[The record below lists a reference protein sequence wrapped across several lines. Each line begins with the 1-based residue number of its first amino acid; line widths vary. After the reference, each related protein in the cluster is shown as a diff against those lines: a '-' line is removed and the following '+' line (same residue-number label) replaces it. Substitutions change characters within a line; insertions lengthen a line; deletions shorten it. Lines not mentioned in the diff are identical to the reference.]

1 MNLWQ
6 RKLLA
11 FLHDP
16 PSKPFNVAEH
26 RQIATELIKQAGFED
41 LQLAA
46 AFFDKVCDHN
56 AAAADRVGCPKS
68 SAMHA
73 DWQRHEAFKHPLGA
87 GSLSFEHVISAAQAE
102 EFVEAEQPQA
112 GEFNVAEIADLML
125 AEDETRS
132 GPDWARFLLHWRLWP
147 ERCAERAPSLV
158 HLPADTRIPDHTIW
172 THCGLVSALQACVEV
187 TGEGDKIEWREFKPA
202 FLLVQIGPVQEFISQ
217 ARPTRDLWSGSYLL
231 SWLIAHGIKAVTDRI
246 GPDCVLFPALRGQ
259 PLFDF
264 LHKKELYGEEAL
276 NIWNKLGHAPEHIL
290 TPNLT
295 NRFLAVVPEGQ
306 AAVLAAAAEQA
317 MRDELEN
324 NISNL
329 CLEWLRQKG
338 HPVEPG
344 ALQRWRQQLRQFL
357 TVHWQVWPW
366 ERDVPKAIQQFK
378 ALPLGK
384 ERAEGQTASP
394 AESLERA
401 YVAAREGIPS
411 NDLDSRNYRHQSW
424 KEGDIWKS
432 KVIPGADGLPQVEN
446 PGFAWAAH
454 YAQVEFHL
462 AARRNTRDFERWGL
476 IAGTAATAQKQAD
489 QSREGATKDV
499 LSGKEETI
507 GSQQWQEAL
516 TDLTGHFFREGD
528 RLGAVNTL
536 KRIWHVAY
544 LESKHGLKRRSVAFD
559 SVPAVAAASWRR
571 KLVHRMRDDEGV
583 WRGFLDFAGKAAAT
597 CGLGYFDIP
606 KQVPDEKGRVD
617 ETQWLDWV
625 DAAVFHQN
633 EWRRAVREESK
644 RVTGS
649 REGAAEA
656 LTAALNSLA
665 QLQQPEKEGGT
676 GKPLNYVAIL
686 AMDGDSMG
694 QWVSGAK
701 SPKWREQLAK
711 EATAYCERQ
720 HPEAKPPDALKQLL
734 DAPRHVSPSF
744 HLQFSEALANFSLY
758 LVGPIVQSFDGQLV
772 YAGGDD
778 VLAMLPAE
786 CALDCARALRMAF
799 QGDPALRSVFPGVL
813 PAKESAWGFVGLDGD
828 WEGWSRLQ
836 KRTVPRG
843 YQLIVP
849 GRNADISA
857 GIAIGHMH
865 TPLQNLV
872 EAAREAEK
880 AAKRDKKKGGYGKS
894 AFAVHLYKRSGEVI
908 RWGARWSDG
917 AVRLADLFG
926 QLTDDRKLSA
936 KFPYALAANLRPYA
950 QTPHPTLEAKPK
962 PFRIEPV
969 NGFDPQ
975 QAFAREFEHV
985 LRQQSDDN
993 WRSADVNNEASA
1005 LRTLAQTYLKEC
1017 NYRGLDDFLGP
1028 FLTTTFIRKASD

>member
-1 MNLWQ
+1 MNLWE

-26 RQIATELIKQAGFED
+26 RQIAAQLIKQAGFED

-46 AFFDKVCDHN
+46 AFFDKVCDHT

-87 GSLSFEHVISAAQAE
+87 GLLSFERVITAAEAE
-102 EFVEAEQPQA
+102 QVVEAEQPQA
-112 GEFNVAEIADLML
+112 SEFDLTKVVDL
-125 AEDETRS
+125 KHAKDAARP
-132 GPDWARFLLHWRLWP
+132 GPDWARFFLHWRLWS
-147 ERCAERAPSLV
+147 ERCAKRAPSLV

-172 THCGLVSALQACVEV
+172 THCSLVSALQACVEV
-187 TGEGDKIEWREFKPA
+187 TGEGDKIEWRDFKPA

-231 SWLIAHGIKAVTDRI
+231 SWLVAHGIKAVTDRI

-264 LHKKELYGEEAL
+264 LHKEELYGEKAL
-276 NIWNKLGHAPEHIL
+276 DIWKELGHAPEHIL

-295 NRFLAVVPEGQ
+295 NRFLAVVPGGQ
-306 AAVLAAAAEQA
+306 AAALAAAAEQA

-324 NISNL
+324 NISNG

-357 TVHWQVWPW
+357 TVHLQVWPW
-366 ERDVPKAIQQFK
+366 ERDVPEAIQQFK

-384 ERAEGQTASP
+384 EPAEGQTTSP

-411 NDLDSRNYRHQSW
+411 NDLDPRNYRHHSW
-424 KEGDIWKS
+424 KEGDVWKS
-432 KVIPGADGLPQVEN
+432 KVTPGADGLPQVEN

-454 YAQVEFHL
+454 FAQVEFHL

-476 IAGTAATAQKQAD
+476 IPGATAAAQKQAD

-516 TDLTGHFFREGD
+516 TDLTGHLFREGD
-528 RLGAVNTL
+528 RLGAMNIL

-544 LESKHGLKRRSVAFD
+544 LESKHGLKRRGVAFD
-559 SVPAVAAASWRR
+559 SVPAIAAASWRR

-597 CGLGYFDIP
+597 CDLGYFDIP
-606 KQVPDEKGRVD
+606 KQAPDEKGRVD

-625 DAAVFHQN
+625 DAAAFHQN
-633 EWRRAVREESK
+633 EWQRAVREESK
-644 RVTGS
+644 RATGS
-649 REGAAEA
+649 REDAVEA
-656 LTAALNSLA
+656 LTAALKSLA
-665 QLQQPEKEGGT
+665 QLQRSEKEGGT

-711 EATAYCERQ
+711 EATAYFERQ
-720 HPEAKPPDALKQLL
+720 HPEAKRPDALKHLL

-758 LVGPIVQSFDGQLV
+758 LAGPIVQSFDGQLV
-772 YAGGDD
+772 YSGGDD

-786 CALDCARALRMAF
+786 RVLDCARALRMAF
-799 QGDPALRSVFPGVL
+799 QGDPALRGVFPGVL
-813 PAKESAWGFVGLDGD
+813 PAKDDAWGFVGLDGD

-836 KRTVPRG
+836 RRTVPRG

-849 GRNADISA
+849 GKNADISA

-880 AAKRDKKKGGYGKS
+880 AAKREYRDKKGG
-894 AFAVHLYKRSGEVI
+894 AFAVQLFKRSGEI
-908 RWGARWSDG
+908 LRWGARWSDD
-917 AVRLADLFG
+917 AVKLADFFG
-926 QLTDDRKLSA
+926 QLTDDKKLSA

-975 QAFAREFEHV
+975 QVFAREFEHV
-985 LRQQSDDN
+985 LRQQSDEK
-993 WRSADVNNEASA
+993 WRKAKPTEAKELQS
-1005 LRTLAQTYLKEC
+1005 LAQTYLQEC
-1017 NYRGLDDFLGP
+1017 GHRGLDDFLGP

>member
-1 MNLWQ
+1 MNLWE

-16 PSKPFNVAEH
+16 PSKPFNIAEH
-26 RQIATELIKQAGFED
+26 RQIAAELIKQAGFED

-46 AFFDKVCDHN
+46 AFFDKVCDHT

-87 GSLSFEHVISAAQAE
+87 GLLSFERVITAAEAE
-102 EFVEAEQPQA
+102 QLVEAEQPQA
-112 GEFNVAEIADLML
+112 SEFDLTKVAGLRL
-125 AEDETRS
+125 AENDVRA
-132 GPDWARFLLHWRLWP
+132 GPDWARFFLHWRLWP
-147 ERCAERAPSLV
+147 ERCAKRAPSLV

-172 THCGLVSALQACVEV
+172 THCSLVSALQACVEV
-187 TGEGDKIEWREFKPA
+187 TGEGDKIEWRDFKPA

-231 SWLIAHGIKAVTDRI
+231 SWLVAHGIKAVTDRI

-276 NIWNKLGHAPEHIL
+276 NIWKELGHAPEHIL

-306 AAVLAAAAEQA
+306 AAVLAAAAEQS

-324 NISNL
+324 SISNV

-338 HPVEPG
+338 HPIEPG
-344 ALQRWRQQLRQFL
+344 ALQRWRQQVRQFL

-366 ERDVPKAIQQFK
+366 VRDVPKAIQQFK

-384 ERAEGQTASP
+384 EPAEGQTTSP

-411 NDLDSRNYRHQSW
+411 NDLDSRNYRHQAW
-424 KEGDIWKS
+424 KEGDVWKS
-432 KVIPGADGLPQVEN
+432 KVTPGADGLPQVEN

-476 IAGTAATAQKQAD
+476 IPEATAAAQKQAD

-516 TDLTGHFFREGD
+516 TDLTGHLFREGD
-528 RLGAVNTL
+528 RLAAMNIL

-544 LESKHGLKRRSVAFD
+544 LESKHGLKRRGVAFD
-559 SVPAVAAASWRR
+559 SVPAIAAASWRR
-571 KLVHRMRDDEGV
+571 KLIQLTESAGRIRDLLVDPN
-583 WRGFLDFAGKAAAT
+583 GFGPLASAARDFFPA
-597 CGLGYFDIP
+597 DIE
-606 KQVPDEKGRVD
+606 DWGSCSDR
-617 ETQWLDWV
+617 TWLERS
-625 DAAVFHQN
+625 DASIFHVV
-633 EWRRAVREESK
+633 EWDRAVRDEEQHAVNK
-644 RVTGS
+644 GGR
-649 REGAAEA
+649 REEA
-656 LTAALNSLA
+656 LKRLRAARAALAKLQGTDGLNS
-665 QLQQPEKEGGT
+665 QPIR
-676 GKPLNYVAIL
+676 YVAIL

-711 EATAYCERQ
+711 EATAYFERQ
-720 HPEAKPPDALKQLL
+720 HPEAKRPDALRQLL

-758 LVGPIVQSFDGQLV
+758 LAGPIVQSCDGQLV
-772 YAGGDD
+772 YSGGDD

-786 CALDCARALRMAF
+786 RVLDCARALRMAF
-799 QGDPALRSVFPGVL
+799 QGDPALRGVFPGVL
-813 PAKESAWGFVGLDGD
+813 PAKDDAWGFVALDGD

-849 GRNADISA
+849 GKNADVSA

-865 TPLQNLV
+865 TPLQSLV

-880 AAKRDKKKGGYGKS
+880 AAKRAKEKGGYGKS
-894 AFAVHLYKRSGEVI
+894 AFAVHLYKRSGEVL
-908 RWGARWSDG
+908 RWGARWSDD
-917 AVRLADLFG
+917 AVKLADFFG
-926 QLTDDRKLSA
+926 QLTDDKKLSA

-975 QAFAREFEHV
+975 QVFAREFEHV
-985 LRQQSDDN
+985 LRQQSDDK
-993 WRSADVNNEASA
+993 WRSADVNNEAST
-1005 LRTLAQTYLKEC
+1005 LRTLAQTYLKDC
-1017 NYRGLDDFLGP
+1017 DHRGLDDFLGP